1 MATPS
6 LRSRLARLETASPVT
21 AEVSLDELDA
31 LARRLDL
38 ANVDLDSPTGSPA
51 LVAVKRELKT
61 LLARLMAD
69 QPGCPALTP

>member
-1 MATPS
+1 MSTASLKTRLIRLEVATP
-6 LRSRLARLETASPVT
+6 AA

-38 ANVDLDSPTGSPA
+38 ANVDLDAPGSPA
-51 LVAVKRELKT
+51 MTKIKSELKA

-69 QPGCPALTP
+69 QPGCSTP